1 LHVNYCKEIWSG
13 IRKIST
19 DDDNNDNN
27 NNDNIFVQ
35 ATTYAFMTDKRS
47 CDMEIHITTEGDQL
61 IPHDEEDDDW
71 GEEFEEIDPHEK
83 IQVKKRNFLFF
94 VFCFLFLICSPMIQ
108 LTFHLLFKITTRIP
122 SKHILLLAISSAE

>member
-1 LHVNYCKEIWSG
+1 MHVNYCKEIWSG

-19 DDDNNDNN
+19 GEDDHDNKNN
-27 NNDNIFVQ
+27 NNSNIHVQ

-61 IPHDEEDDDW
+61 MPHDEEDDDW

-83 IQVKKRNFLFF
+83 IQVNKKKRNVFFVLFF
-94 VFCFLFLICSPMIQ
+94 
-108 LTFHLLFKITTRIP
+108 HL
-122 SKHILLLAISSAE
+122 